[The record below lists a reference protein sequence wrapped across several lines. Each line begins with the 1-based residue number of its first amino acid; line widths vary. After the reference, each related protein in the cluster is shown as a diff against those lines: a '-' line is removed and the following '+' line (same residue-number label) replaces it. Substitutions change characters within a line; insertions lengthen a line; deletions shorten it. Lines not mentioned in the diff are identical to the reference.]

1 MHFKLHIERKGDEIV
16 ENEVLNEPD
25 YTKELVALIRS
36 GESRQKIVEELT
48 NYHDNDIS
56 NALDELNEN
65 ERKILYHLLGDDR
78 VSEIFAYLDDPG
90 KYLGELELERAADII
105 ENMDADDAV
114 DVLEEVDEET
124 RKQLIEL
131 IDEESKEDIKLI
143 CSYEDDEIG
152 SKMTTNYIEIGRNY
166 TIKQAMRSLI
176 AQAEE
181 NDNITTIFVKDKD
194 DTFYGA
200 IDLTDLIIA
209 RDYVN
214 LESLIMQ
221 SFPYVRDHETISD
234 CIERLKEYAEDSIP
248 VLDDKNKLI
257 GVITSQDIV
266 EVVDDE
272 MADDYAKLAGMTE
285 EAELEETLSE
295 SIKKRLPWLV
305 ILLGLSMCVSTVTS
319 LFEGVIAQLAIIVSF
334 QSVILGMSGNVG
346 TQSLAVTIRLLM
358 DENLEPKQKLST
370 VFKEMRIGFS
380 NGFILGILS
389 FVFIGI
395 YLCILKGKTPQYA
408 FAISVCAGVALL
420 IAMTISSIVGTVV
433 PMFFKKIHVDP
444 AVASGPLITTVNDL
458 IGVVTYYGVAWLLLI
473 NCLHLA

>member
-1 MHFKLHIERKGDEIV
+1 M
-16 ENEVLNEPD
+16 ENEILNEPD
-25 YTKELVALIRS
+25 YIKELVELIRS
-36 GESRQKIVEELT
+36 GASREMLAGELT

-56 NALDELNEN
+56 NALDELNAD
-65 ERKILYHLLGDDR
+65 ERKVLYHILGDER

-131 IDEESKEDIKLI
+131 IDGETKEDIKLI
-143 CSYEDDEIG
+143 CSYEEDEIG
-152 SKMTTNYIEIGRNY
+152 SKMTTNFIEIGKSL

-176 AQAEE
+176 AQAED
-181 NDNITTIFVKDKD
+181 NDNISTLFVED
-194 DTFYGA
+194 DDGTFYGA
-200 IDLTDLIIA
+200 IDLKDLIVA
-209 RDYVN
+209 RNYMN
-214 LESLIMQ
+214 LENLITQ

-234 CIERLKEYAEDSIP
+234 CIERLKDYAEDSIP
-248 VLDDKNKLI
+248 VLNDKNELI
-257 GVITSQDIV
+257 GVITAQDIV

-272 MADDYAKLAGMTE
+272 MGDDYAKLAGMTE
-285 EAELEETLSE
+285 EAELEESLGE
-295 SIKKRLPWLV
+295 SIKKRLPWLIV
-305 ILLGLSMCVSTVTS
+305 LLGLSMCVSTVTS

-358 DENLEPKQKLST
+358 DENLEAKQKIGMI
-370 VFKEMRIGFS
+370 FREMRIGFS
-380 NGFILGILS
+380 NGLILGILS
-389 FVFIGI
+389 FAFIGC
-395 YLCILKGKTPQYA
+395 YLCLLKDKSPQYA
-408 FAISVCAGVALL
+408 FAISLCAGVALL
-420 IAMTISSIVGTVV
+420 MAMTISSIVGTSV
-433 PMFFKKIHVDP
+433 PMFFKKINVDP

-473 NCLHLA
+473 NFLHLG

>member
-1 MHFKLHIERKGDEIV
+1 M
-16 ENEVLNEPD
+16 ENEILNEPD
-25 YTKELVALIRS
+25 YIKELVELIRS
-36 GESRQKIVEELT
+36 GASRDALAEELT

-65 ERKILYHLLGDDR
+65 ERKVLYHILGDER

-143 CSYEDDEIG
+143 CSYEENEIG
-152 SKMTTNYIEIGRNY
+152 SKMTTNFIEIGKSL

-176 AQAEE
+176 AQAED
-181 NDNITTIFVKDKD
+181 NDNISTLFVED
-194 DTFYGA
+194 DDGTFYGA
-200 IDLTDLIIA
+200 IDLKDLIVA
-209 RDYVN
+209 RNYMN
-214 LESLIMQ
+214 LENLITQ

-234 CIERLKEYAEDSIP
+234 CIERLKDYAEDSIP
-248 VLDDKNKLI
+248 VLNDKNELI
-257 GVITSQDIV
+257 GVITAQDIV

-272 MADDYAKLAGMTE
+272 MGDDYAKLAGMTE
-285 EAELEETLSE
+285 EAELEESLGE
-295 SIKKRLPWLV
+295 SIKKRLPWLIV
-305 ILLGLSMCVSTVTS
+305 LLGLSMCVSTVTS

-358 DENLEPKQKLST
+358 DENLETKQKIGMI
-370 VFKEMRIGFS
+370 FREMRIGFS
-380 NGFILGILS
+380 NGLILGILS
-389 FVFIGI
+389 FAFIGG
-395 YLCILKGKTPQYA
+395 YLCLLKDKSPQYA
-408 FAISVCAGVALL
+408 FAISLCAGIALL
-420 IAMTISSIVGTVV
+420 MAMTISSIVGTSV
-433 PMFFKKIHVDP
+433 PMFFKKINVDP

-473 NCLHLA
+473 NFLHLG

>member
-1 MHFKLHIERKGDEIV
+1 M

-36 GESRQKIVEELT
+36 GESRKKIVEELT

-389 FVFIGI
+389 FVFIVFI
-395 YLCILKGKTPQYA
+395 
-408 FAISVCAGVALL
+408 FV
-420 IAMTISSIVGTVV
+420 
-433 PMFFKKIHVDP
+433 F
-444 AVASGPLITTVNDL
+444 
-458 IGVVTYYGVAWLLLI
+458 
-473 NCLHLA
+473 

>member
-1 MHFKLHIERKGDEIV
+1 M

-25 YTKELVALIRS
+25 YIKELVELIRS
-36 GESRQKIVEELT
+36 GASRDALGEELT

-65 ERKILYHLLGDDR
+65 ERKVLYHILGDER

-143 CSYEDDEIG
+143 CSYEENEIG
-152 SKMTTNYIEIGRNY
+152 SKMTTNFIEIGKSL

-176 AQAEE
+176 AQAED
-181 NDNITTIFVKDKD
+181 NDNISTLFVED
-194 DTFYGA
+194 DDGTFYGA
-200 IDLTDLIIA
+200 IDLKDLIVA
-209 RDYVN
+209 RNYMN
-214 LESLIMQ
+214 LENLITQ

-234 CIERLKEYAEDSIP
+234 CIERLKDYAEDSIP
-248 VLDDKNKLI
+248 VLNDKNELI
-257 GVITSQDIV
+257 GVITAQDIV

-272 MADDYAKLAGMTE
+272 MGDDYAKLAGMTE
-285 EAELEETLSE
+285 EAEFEESLGE
-295 SIKKRLPWLV
+295 SIKKRLPWLIV
-305 ILLGLSMCVSTVTS
+305 LLGLSMCVSTVTS

-358 DENLEPKQKLST
+358 DENLETKQKIGMI
-370 VFKEMRIGFS
+370 FREMRIGFS
-380 NGFILGILS
+380 NGLILGILS
-389 FVFIGI
+389 FAFIGG
-395 YLCILKGKTPQYA
+395 YLCLLKDKSPQYA
-408 FAISVCAGVALL
+408 FAISLCAGIALL
-420 IAMTISSIVGTVV
+420 MAMTISSIVGTSV
-433 PMFFKKIHVDP
+433 PMFFKKINIDP

-473 NCLHLA
+473 NFLHLG